1 MSRSGR
7 RPRPVV
13 VLASLV
19 GALVFVACGDDDD
32 SGAEGTSPTTSAG
45 STTPGSAGSTTPGP
59 TGATTA
65 PSAGATTA
73 PSAASTAAPSADP
86 TTPST
91 GGTPSGRVE
100 VLDSGAEGRRIR
112 LPGPAEVGQ
121 SAASSVTIDVNL
133 AMEGP
138 GVSEEVPVS
147 MRIDTEAE
155 IVEVTDS
162 GYVAETTI
170 TNAELTAGP
179 RGLDPA
185 TFEQIAGITF
195 RQRIR
200 PDGTTGKVELVDA
213 DQFTNAQRQAF
224 DQFIGQLQSASVAY
238 PSEPVGVGAR
248 WQATQAVESQGFPFT
263 ITYVYELTSIEGDSY
278 TMDVTYD
285 QDIDDEFEQAGQ
297 TARMLGTVTG
307 NGTTAGS
314 IANPLLVNTAVTQDF
329 DVDIES
335 GGEQVEMTMDV
346 RVDLK
351 SSGG

>member
-32 SGAEGTSPTTSAG
+32 SGAEGTSRTTSAG

-59 TGATTA
+59 
-65 PSAGATTA
+65 AGATTA
-73 PSAASTAAPSADP
+73 PSAASTAAPPSTDP

-100 VLDSGAEGRRIR
+100 VLDTGAEGRRIR
-112 LPGPAEVGQ
+112 LPGTAEVGQ
-121 SAASSVTIDVNL
+121 SAASAVTIDVNL

-170 TNAELTAGP
+170 TNAELIAGP

-200 PDGTTGKVELVDA
+200 PDGTTGEVELVDA
-213 DQFTNAQRQAF
+213 DQLTNAQRQAF
-224 DQFIGQLQSASVAY
+224 DQFIAQLKSASVAY

-297 TARMLGTVTG
+297 TARMSGTVTG